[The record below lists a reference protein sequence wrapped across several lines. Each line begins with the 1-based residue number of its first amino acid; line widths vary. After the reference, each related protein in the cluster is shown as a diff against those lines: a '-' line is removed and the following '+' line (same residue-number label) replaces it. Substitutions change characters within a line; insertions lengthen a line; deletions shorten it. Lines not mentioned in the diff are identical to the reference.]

1 MDFNQM
7 GEMLQ
12 QAQAMQQ
19 QMEERLAA
27 SIVEADAGG
36 GAVTARMNGKKHL
49 LSVRIAPTAA
59 AGDITLLEDL
69 VVAAVNAAERKA
81 DEAQQTSAS
90 AMLGGLNLPGL

>member
-49 LSVRIAPTAA
+49 LSVRSR
-59 AGDITLLEDL
+59 G
-69 VVAAVNAAERKA
+69 
-81 DEAQQTSAS
+81 
-90 AMLGGLNLPGL
+90 